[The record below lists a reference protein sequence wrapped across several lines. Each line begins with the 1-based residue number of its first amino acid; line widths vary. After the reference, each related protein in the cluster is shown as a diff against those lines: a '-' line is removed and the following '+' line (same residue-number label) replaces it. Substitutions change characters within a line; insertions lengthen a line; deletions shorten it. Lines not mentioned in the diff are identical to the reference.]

1 VLPVVPLLLSR
12 SLLVFSNDLLVL
24 DTTTNRPI
32 ASIHSARCADG
43 RQLAER
49 PVAKTCKVCFCAGF
63 RTPVVTRSPHA
74 RRPASEKRQGTKS
87 RGSGAP
93 VMPRAL
99 WGFSRGVRLGR
110 VGRNCPPRWLC
121 LPGEVWMTGGT
132 RGAGGAEENWQCS
145 CEPIE
150 LPAVSGGS
158 AGREPAGMA
167 SVTGLADRW

>member
-1 VLPVVPLLLSR
+1 MSPDQ
-12 SLLVFSNDLLVL
+12 LVCNVFKN
-24 DTTTNRPI
+24 
-32 ASIHSARCADG
+32 
-43 RQLAER
+43 ER
-49 PVAKTCKVCFCAGF
+49 PSFDRYRRPRALAGSRLGLVYGRSRWRWRRVAVDRRIGVLVRLCAGF

-93 VMPRAL
+93 VVPRAL

-132 RGAGGAEENWQCS
+132 RGAGAAEENWQCS